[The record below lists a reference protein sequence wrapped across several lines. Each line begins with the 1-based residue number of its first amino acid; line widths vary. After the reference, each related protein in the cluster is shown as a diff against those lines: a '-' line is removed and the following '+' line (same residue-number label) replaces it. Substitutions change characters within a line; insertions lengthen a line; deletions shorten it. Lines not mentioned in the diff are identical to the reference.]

1 MSSLYI
7 LLNYCNDDYAEDK
20 KNNDAFSE
28 AFKRVL
34 LRMSS
39 AADLGANPIYGTH
52 SGQLK

>member
-20 KNNDAFSE
+20 KSNDAFCE

-39 AADLGANPIYGTH
+39 AVDLGANPIYGTH

>member
-1 MSSLYI
+1 MMTMLRI
-7 LLNYCNDDYAEDK
+7 R
-20 KNNDAFSE
+20 NNDAFSE

>member
-7 LLNYCNDDYAEDK
+7 LLNHCNDDYAEDK
-20 KNNDAFSE
+20 KKNDAFSE

-34 LRMSS
+34 FRMSS
-39 AADLGANPIYGTH
+39 AADLGTNPIYGTH